1 MQHVKGIDALGL
13 VVKNDKQLKALLNY
27 FDTSQTKFLYSE
39 IRVPILTQP
48 EIFDSKLSFFITGWQ
63 DQHESNKLTFDGI
76 VDRKGRYKT
85 DYFELLNALQNSKVK
100 IESPVVRILKPATLI
115 VEGKRL
121 GYYAMCYDSI
131 QGWKH
136 GAIKGDL
143 SFEWSMIKCDI
154 HGNYLA
160 IKDIGVGDTIS
171 ISIPRD
177 NDQYRLLLT
186 TFKGEA
192 ITTTITELNTPFLQ
206 KKDINE

>member
-1 MQHVKGIDALGL
+1 
-13 VVKNDKQLKALLNY
+13 
-27 FDTSQTKFLYSE
+27 
-39 IRVPILTQP
+39 
-48 EIFDSKLSFFITGWQ
+48 
-63 DQHESNKLTFDGI
+63 
-76 VDRKGRYKT
+76 
-85 DYFELLNALQNSKVK
+85 
-100 IESPVVRILKPATLI
+100 
-115 VEGKRL
+115 
-121 GYYAMCYDSI
+121 
-131 QGWKH
+131 
-136 GAIKGDL
+136 
-143 SFEWSMIKCDI
+143 MIKCDI